1 MANAS
6 DMRQRDW
13 PAWMR
18 VLSLFL
24 AGGVCLVLFAY
35 PYVIGSQLSPIDRAA
50 LMVVLVACGGAIA
63 FGLGFRFDRPI
74 MRILSSPPIIW
85 PAIIVGF
92 LIMLSY

>member
-6 DMRQRDW
+6 DIRQRHW

-18 VLSLFL
+18 VFSLFL
-24 AGGVCLVLFAY
+24 AGGVCFVLLAY
-35 PYVIGSQLSPIDRAA
+35 PYVIGSQLSSIDRAA

-85 PAIIVGF
+85 PAIIGGF

>member
-1 MANAS
+1 M
-6 DMRQRDW
+6 
-13 PAWMR
+13 
-18 VLSLFL
+18 
-24 AGGVCLVLFAY
+24 LFAY

-74 MRILSSPPIIW
+74 MRVLSSPPIIW
-85 PAIIVGF
+85 PAIIGGF

>member
-6 DMRQRDW
+6 DIRQRHW

-18 VLSLFL
+18 VFSLFL
-24 AGGVCLVLFAY
+24 AGGVCFVLLAY

-85 PAIIVGF
+85 PAIIGGF